1 VTAATGAISRRGL
14 AISRGA
20 LITLL
25 ALAGLVVL
33 IVALGYGPATLDLL
47 GWLVNFVLTR
57 PYIILGFAVPIG
69 YGALCAV
76 MNERSGVVNI
86 GVEGMMLTAAFVGFL
101 TGAYLHPVLGHLPAA
116 LLGIGT
122 AIISAMVLSALHAW
136 LSVTVKA
143 DQIISGTVINILAIG
158 GTAYFNQL
166 LVSTAGVSG
175 ASTLPRNIF
184 GIPAEVYDIPIL
196 GPFLDAIFGQGP
208 IQMSL
213 IFAVILL
220 QILLFRSRWGLRTRA
235 VGEHPKAADTVGID
249 VIRVRYRNVI
259 LGGIFAGLAGAYLTL
274 ESVGSF
280 QDGMT
285 AGIGFI
291 AIAAMI
297 FGRWTPVGA
306 LVAALLF
313 GGARTLSQAVQISP
327 PPGEIGQWISTWPAQ
342 VFGMFPYILTIIILT
357 GVVGRAIPP
366 AADGIPY
373 DKEARG

>member
-1 VTAATGAISRRGL
+1 V
-14 AISRGA
+14 
-20 LITLL
+20 
-25 ALAGLVVL
+25 
-33 IVALGYGPATLDLL
+33 D
-47 GWLVNFVLTR
+47 FVLTR

-101 TGAYLHPVLGHLPAA
+101 TGAYLHPVIGDTAA
-116 LLGIGT
+116 AVVGIGT
-122 AIISAMVLSALHAW
+122 AILSAMLFSALHAW

-143 DQIISGTVINILAIG
+143 DQIISGTVVNILALG

-166 LVSTAGVSG
+166 LISTAGVSG
-175 ASTLPRNIF
+175 ANTLPKNIF
-184 GIPAEVYDIPIL
+184 QIPSEVYDIPVL

-208 IQMSL
+208 IQMTL
-213 IFAVILL
+213 IFAVVIL
-220 QILLFRSRWGLRTRA
+220 QVLLFRSRWGLRTRA

-249 VIRVRYRNVI
+249 VVRVRYRNVI

-297 FGRWTPVGA
+297 FGRWNPVGA

-342 VFGMFPYILTIIILT
+342 IFGMFPYILTIIILT